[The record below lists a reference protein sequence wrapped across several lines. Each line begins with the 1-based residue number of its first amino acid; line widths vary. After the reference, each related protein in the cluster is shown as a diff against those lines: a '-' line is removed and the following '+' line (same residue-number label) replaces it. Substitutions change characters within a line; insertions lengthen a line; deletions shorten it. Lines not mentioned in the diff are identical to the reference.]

1 MKKALLKQQ
10 GLSIELS
17 SGKTTAEPCG
27 SNPYVVCAGRGDD
40 LKRDLALILL
50 LFVSGDDLKQDLPG
64 ITLLFVK
71 AQKKVVNLGKL

>member
-1 MKKALLKQQ
+1 MKKTLLKQQ

-40 LKRDLALILL
+40 LKRDLAVFLL
-50 LFVSGDDLKQDLPG
+50 LFVTTDDLKRDLG
-64 ITLLFVK
+64 VITLKIVK
-71 AQKKVVNLGKL
+71 